1 MVIALI
7 IFCPVVSGIAGV
19 QDMKK
24 VSRVY

>member
-19 QDMKK
+19 QDKKK